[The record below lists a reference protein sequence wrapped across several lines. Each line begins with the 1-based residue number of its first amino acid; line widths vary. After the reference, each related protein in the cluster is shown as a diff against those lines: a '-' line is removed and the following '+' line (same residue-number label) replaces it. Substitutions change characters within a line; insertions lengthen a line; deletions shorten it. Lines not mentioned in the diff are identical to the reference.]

1 MNSLN
6 IYKKINNV
14 VEDTLHEK
22 YILDMYIN
30 LLHNIQH
37 FIELCEQNGGNLL
50 EITNIDEKLIDR
62 VEDDLNECGLDIEI
76 LDEDE
81 NGNYGIMIFLDIE

>member
-37 FIELCEQNGGNLL
+37 FIELCEQDGENLL

>member
-6 IYKKINNV
+6 TYKKINNV

-37 FIELCEQNGGNLL
+37 FIELCEHHGGNLL
-50 EITNIDEKLIDR
+50 ELTNIDEKIIDR
-62 VEDDLNECGLDIEI
+62 VEDDLEECGLDIEI